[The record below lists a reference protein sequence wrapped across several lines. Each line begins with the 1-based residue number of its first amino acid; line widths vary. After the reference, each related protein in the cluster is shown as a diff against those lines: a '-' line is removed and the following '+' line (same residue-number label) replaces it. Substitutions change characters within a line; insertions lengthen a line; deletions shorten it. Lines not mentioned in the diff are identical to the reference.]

1 MGKYVNIFTN
11 DPRYCACYGPCDCS
25 QGDSQTN
32 CQRYEKVTQPALA
45 LGQILRVPM
54 VKREKSFGDWSA
66 SIRSASPRAH
76 KLYSGDHSVEIDDFQ
91 NAAYYGEIQVGTPSQ
106 KELVIFDTGSSNLWV
121 PNKNPQGATKN
132 VYDHTKSSSYVA
144 NGKEFRIQYGS
155 GPVSGFLST
164 DDVAIGDLQLK
175 NYTFAEINDM
185 SGLGRSYTASPFD
198 GILGMGWGAIA
209 QDGCVAPFAALLAS
223 GKLAEPVFAFYLG
236 NMKPGELVFGGVDQ
250 SHYTGSFT
258 YIPLSAE
265 TYWQVE
271 LDGLK
276 VGNAYVPSSTK
287 SAIVDSGTSL
297 LVGPQADVERIAN
310 ELGAVFQQGLYIA
323 DCGKTLPSV
332 SFTLGGKDFP
342 LTVEDM
348 TLQKQ
353 GSQCLLGLQA
363 ANMPLFILGD
373 VFMRKYYV
381 KFDWGQKRI
390 GVAAAA
396 AASSAKAAQIVV

>member
-1 MGKYVNIFTN
+1 
-11 DPRYCACYGPCDCS
+11 
-25 QGDSQTN
+25 
-32 CQRYEKVTQPALA
+32 
-45 LGQILRVPM
+45 M
-54 VKREKSFGDWSA
+54 VMREKSFDDWSA
-66 SIRSASPRAH
+66 SIRSASQRAH
-76 KLYSGDHSVEIDDFQ
+76 RLSSSDHSVEIDDFQ
-91 NAAYYGEIQVGTPSQ
+91 NAAYYGEIQVGKPSQ

-121 PNKNPQGATKN
+121 PNKNPEGATKN
-132 VYDHTKSSSYVA
+132 IYDHTKSSSYVA

-164 DDVAIGDLQLK
+164 DNVAIGDLQLK
-175 NYTFAEINDM
+175 NYTFAEVDDV

-198 GILGMGWGAIA
+198 GILGMGWGALA
-209 QDGCVAPFAALLAS
+209 QAGCVAPFEALLAS

-236 NMKPGELVFGGVDQ
+236 DMKPGELVFGGVDN
-250 SHYTGSFT
+250 SHYTGSFA

-265 TYWQVE
+265 TYWQVA

-276 VGNAYVPSSTK
+276 VGDASVSSRTA

-297 LVGPQADVERIAN
+297 LVGPQSDIEGIAKK
-310 ELGAVFQQGLYIA
+310 LGAVFQQGLYIA

-332 SFTLGGKDFP
+332 SFMLGGKEFP

-363 ANMPLFILGD
+363 AEMPLFILGD

-396 AASSAKAAQIVV
+396 AKSSAKVAPIVV